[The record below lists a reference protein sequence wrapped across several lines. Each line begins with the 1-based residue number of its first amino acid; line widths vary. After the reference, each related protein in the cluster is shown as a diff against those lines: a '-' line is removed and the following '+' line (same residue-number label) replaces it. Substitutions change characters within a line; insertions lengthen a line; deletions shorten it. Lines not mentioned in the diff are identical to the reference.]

1 MQVLDQVNA
10 VIHGKGWLFAYT
22 GGGQVVA
29 GVLEQDNSTLVMPLQ
44 HEELET
50 VAMDRGICFFNT
62 PGAEV
67 VRVDG

>member
-1 MQVLDQVNA
+1 
-10 VIHGKGWLFAYT
+10 
-22 GGGQVVA
+22 VVA